1 MRRIVFTT
9 LGVLKRSLPRCA
21 VELRPRAFN
30 VLVAV
35 VASVVFT
42 ASAEAQQSPGIAAL
56 TRGVVAGDAHAVDN
70 FWSTIARNS
79 SPLLEPIPGDD
90 AHVRATFLWKDPGDT
105 KVVVVDARFFG
116 VDPATEP
123 RNRMQRVPGTSIWY
137 LTVSL
142 PTDAEVMYQF
152 WINPPDSGA
161 GAPGRATQSY
171 AIPDPLNAYTY
182 PEKDDPLYDP
192 SQPWRIASVARMR
205 GAPENP
211 WLVRNAGVARGTF
224 TQHSIQ
230 SAHLTMANP
239 RNVWVYTTPGAVPQR
254 PNVLILFDG
263 NTTYQRRI
271 PTVAILDNL
280 FAAHRIGPTVAIF
293 VDNGAQAR
301 QVDLNFSDPFL
312 SFLTDELLPWAQ
324 RQYHFTATA
333 ARTALGGDSLCGLF
347 GAYAAL
353 RRPDVFGE
361 VLGQSAAFQFNNSH
375 SVVDGQAPE
384 WIVRQFQQS
393 PKLAV
398 KFYLEVGLM
407 EDRSSAGSNVTLLSS
422 NRRLRDVLTAKGY
435 AVEYREVYADHNP
448 VHWRRTLPDAL
459 MQLLPPA

>member
-1 MRRIVFTT
+1 MWMPDRRDV
-9 LGVLKRSLPRCA
+9 
-21 VELRPRAFN
+21 LRPSAFN
-30 VLVAV
+30 VLVAI
-35 VASVVFT
+35 VAGVVF
-42 ASAEAQQSPGIAAL
+42 AAPAAAQQSPGIGAV
-56 TRGVVAGDAHAVDN
+56 TRGVAGGDAHAVDK
-70 FWSTIARNS
+70 FWTTIARNS
-79 SPLLEPIPGDD
+79 SPVLEPIPGDD
-90 AHVRATFLWKDPGDT
+90 AHLLATFLWKDPGDT

-116 VDPATEP
+116 ADPATEP
-123 RNRMQRVPGTSIWY
+123 RNRMQRAPGTNIWY
-137 LTVSL
+137 LTVPL
-142 PTDAEVMYQF
+142 PMDAEVMYQL

-161 GAPGRATQSY
+161 GAADRPIQRY
-171 AIPDPLNAYTY
+171 AMPDPLNSYTY
-182 PEKDDPLYDP
+182 PDKDDPLYDP

-211 WLVRNAGVARGTF
+211 WLVRNAGVAHGTF
-224 TQHSIQ
+224 AQHSIQ
-230 SAHLTMANP
+230 SRHLTLANP
-239 RNVWVYTTPGAVPQR
+239 RNVWVYTTPGTVPQH

-263 NTTYQRRI
+263 NTTYQNRI

-375 SVVDGQAPE
+375 SAVDGQAPE

-393 PKLAV
+393 PALAV

-407 EDRSSAGSNVTLLSS
+407 EDRKSPGSDVTLLSS

-435 AVEYREVYADHNP
+435 AVQYREVYADHDP

-459 MQLLPPA
+459 MALLPPSKQAGATAAITPTQ